1 MLISY
6 SRNSHMSW
14 LTEDLQK
21 VFNELAAIKNDVE
34 KARLYEQVDK
44 VLRKNN
50 KVFNNENANSGT
62 IQTN

>member
-1 MLISY
+1 
-6 SRNSHMSW
+6 MSW